1 MPTPQFIQLYQHNA
15 AAVAQELLQGLNAPQ
30 AFTSPKYLYD
40 ALGSRLFEAITEL
53 PEYDLT
59 RTEAQLMRLHS
70 ADMARHLPTGA
81 CWIDLGA
88 GNCEKAGRLL
98 GPLQAGRYV
107 AVDISVDFVRQA
119 LDSLQRQHPGL
130 PMTGLGTDF
139 SGGLDLPDALGLD
152 TAQPRV
158 LFYPGSS
165 IGNFTPDQALGFLQS
180 LHRACGTT
188 PGSGLLIGVDLLKDP
203 AELEAAYDD
212 ALGVT
217 AAFDLNLLLHINRLV
232 GSNFAVRDWR
242 HLSRFNAE
250 HSRVEMHLRARHAV
264 RVQWPGGTADA
275 QLELE
280 VEQSLSSAQEMAQQQ
295 PRREQ
300 FGTVVRVPLGQW
312 VNVASLGETASGTSA
327 APGTVSTADL
337 GAGAGRTLQ
346 LRVQPATRP

>member
-1 MPTPQFIQLYQHNA
+1 MTTPQFIQLYQHNA
-15 AAVAQELLQGLNAPQ
+15 AAVAQELLHGLSAPQ
-30 AFTSPKYLYD
+30 AFTSPKCLYD

-152 TAQPRV
+152 PAQPRV

-165 IGNFTPDQALGFLQS
+165 IGNFTPDQALDFLQS
-180 LHRACGTT
+180 LHRACGTA
-188 PGSGLLIGVDLLKDP
+188 PGSGCGGFASVTRPAEQNARGRRRCCPKKRHRFRIGLRSRSSLLKTLRKTPCGNSRPSDRKLP
-203 AELEAAYDD
+203 A
-212 ALGVT
+212 
-217 AAFDLNLLLHINRLV
+217 
-232 GSNFAVRDWR
+232 W
-242 HLSRFNAE
+242 LSGCP
-250 HSRVEMHLRARHAV
+250 S
-264 RVQWPGGTADA
+264 P
-275 QLELE
+275 
-280 VEQSLSSAQEMAQQQ
+280 S
-295 PRREQ
+295 
-300 FGTVVRVPLGQW
+300 
-312 VNVASLGETASGTSA
+312 
-327 APGTVSTADL
+327 
-337 GAGAGRTLQ
+337 
-346 LRVQPATRP
+346 

>member
-1 MPTPQFIQLYQHNA
+1 MTTPQFIQLYQHNA
-15 AAVAQELLQGLNAPQ
+15 AAVAQELLQGLSAPQ

-59 RTEAQLMRLHS
+59 RTEAKLMGLHGV
-70 ADMARHLPTGA
+70 DMGRHLPLGA

-98 GPLQAGRYV
+98 GPMAAGRYV

-130 PMTGLGTDF
+130 SMAGLGTDF
-139 SGGLDLPDALGLD
+139 SGGLDLPDALGLNP
-152 TAQPRV
+152 AQPRV

-165 IGNFTPDQALGFLQS
+165 IGNFTPEQALGFLQS
-180 LHRACGTT
+180 LHHACGTA

-203 AELEAAYDD
+203 AEMEAAYND

-232 GSNFAVRDWR
+232 GSDFAVRDWR
-242 HLSRFNAE
+242 HLSRFNAQA
-250 HSRVEMHLRARHAV
+250 SRVEMHLQARRAL
-264 RVQWPGGTADA
+264 RVQWPGGERLFAAEETIHTENACKWTVLNFEA
-275 QLELE
+275 LLR
-280 VEQSLSSAQEMAQQQ
+280 SAGFA
-295 PRREQ
+295 
-300 FGTVVRVPLGQW
+300 
-312 VNVASLGETASGTSA
+312 
-327 APGTVSTADL
+327 
-337 GAGAGRTLQ
+337 
-346 LRVQPATRP
+346 ATRVWTDLEKRFAVVWAVA

>member
-1 MPTPQFIQLYQHNA
+1 MTTPQFIQLYQHNA
-15 AAVAQELLQGLNAPQ
+15 AAVAQELLQGLSAPQ
-30 AFTSPKYLYD
+30 ALTSPKYLYD

-59 RTEAQLMRLHS
+59 RTEAQLMGLHS
-70 ADMARHLPTGA
+70 ADMAQHLPKGA

-98 GPLQAGRYV
+98 SPMQAGRYV

-119 LDSLQRQHPGL
+119 LDSLQRQHPRL
-130 PMTGLGTDF
+130 HMTGLGTDF
-139 SGGLDLPDALGLD
+139 SGGLDLPDALKLD
-152 TAQPRV
+152 PAQPRV

-165 IGNFTPDQALGFLQS
+165 IGNFTPDQAQGFLQS
-180 LHRACGTT
+180 LHRTCGTAA
-188 PGSGLLIGVDLLKDP
+188 GSGLLIGVDLLKDP

-250 HSRVEMHLRARHAV
+250 ASRVEMHLQARQAV
-264 RVQWPGGTADA
+264 QVQWPGGERLFAA
-275 QLELE
+275 
-280 VEQSLSSAQEMAQQQ
+280 
-295 PRREQ
+295 
-300 FGTVVRVPLGQW
+300 
-312 VNVASLGETASGTSA
+312 GETIHTENACKWTVPNFEALLRAAGFAST
-327 APGTVSTADL
+327 
-337 GAGAGRTLQ
+337 
-346 LRVQPATRP
+346 RVWTDPAQRFAVVWAMA

>member
-1 MPTPQFIQLYQHNA
+1 MTTPQFIQLYQHNA
-15 AAVAQELLQGLNAPQ
+15 AAVAQELLQGLSAPQ

-59 RTEAQLMRLHS
+59 RTEAKLMHLHS
-70 ADMARHLPTGA
+70 ASMAAQLPRGA

-98 GPLQAGRYV
+98 SPMGAGRYV

-119 LDSLQRQHPGL
+119 LDVLQRQHSDL
-130 PMTGLGTDF
+130 PMAGLGVDF
-139 SGGLDLPDALGLD
+139 SGGLQLPAELAIDP
-152 TAQPRV
+152 TQPRV

-165 IGNFTPDQALGFLQS
+165 IGNFTPEQALDFLRN
-180 LHRACGTT
+180 LHESCGTA

-217 AAFDLNLLLHINRLV
+217 AAFDLNLLLHINRLA

-242 HLSRFNAE
+242 HLSRFNAQQ
-250 HSRVEMHLRARHAV
+250 SRVEMHLQARHAV
-264 RVQWPGGTADA
+264 TVQWPGGQRQFAASETIHTENACKWA
-275 QLELE
+275 VPNFEALLR
-280 VEQSLSSAQEMAQQQ
+280 SAGFASTRVWTD
-295 PRREQ
+295 PAKR
-300 FGTVVRVPLGQW
+300 FAVVW
-312 VNVASLGETASGTSA
+312 AVA
-327 APGTVSTADL
+327 
-337 GAGAGRTLQ
+337 
-346 LRVQPATRP
+346 

>member
-1 MPTPQFIQLYQHNA
+1 MSTPQFIQLYQHNA
-15 AAVAQELLQGLNAPQ
+15 DAVAQELLQGLSAPQ

-59 RTEAQLMRLHS
+59 RTEALLMRLHS
-70 ADMARHLPTGA
+70 TDMAQHLPAGA
-81 CWIDLGA
+81 CWVDLGA

-98 GPLQAGRYV
+98 GPMQAARYV

-130 PMTGLGTDF
+130 AMVGLGTDF
-139 SGGLDLPDALGLD
+139 SGGLDLPAALGLD
-152 TAQPRV
+152 PAQPRV

-180 LHRACGTT
+180 LHRACGTAM
-188 PGSGLLIGVDLLKDP
+188 GSGLLIGVDLVKDA

-242 HLSRFNAE
+242 HLSRFNAAQ
-250 HSRVEMHLRARHAV
+250 SRVEMHLQARQAV
-264 RVQWPGGTADA
+264 TVQWPGGERLFAA
-275 QLELE
+275 
-280 VEQSLSSAQEMAQQQ
+280 
-295 PRREQ
+295 
-300 FGTVVRVPLGQW
+300 
-312 VNVASLGETASGTSA
+312 GETIHTENACKWTVPNFEALLRSAGFAGT
-327 APGTVSTADL
+327 
-337 GAGAGRTLQ
+337 
-346 LRVQPATRP
+346 RVWTDPAQRFAVFWAVA

>member
-1 MPTPQFIQLYQHNA
+1 MTTPQFIQLYQHNA
-15 AAVAQELLQGLNAPQ
+15 AAVAQELLLGLSAPQ

-70 ADMARHLPTGA
+70 ADMARHVPAGG

-107 AVDISVDFVRQA
+107 AVDIFVDFVRQA

-130 PMTGLGTDF
+130 AMAGLGTDF
-139 SGGLDLPDALGLD
+139 SGGLALPDALGLD
-152 TAQPRV
+152 PAQPLV

-180 LHRACGTT
+180 LHRACGTAL
-188 PGSGLLIGVDLLKDP
+188 GSGLLIGVDLLKDA

-232 GSNFAVRDWR
+232 GSNFVVRDWR

-250 HSRVEMHLRARHAV
+250 QSRVEMHLQARQAV
-264 RVQWPGGTADA
+264 CVQWPGGERLFA
-275 QLELE
+275 E
-280 VEQSLSSAQEMAQQQ
+280 
-295 PRREQ
+295 
-300 FGTVVRVPLGQW
+300 
-312 VNVASLGETASGTSA
+312 GETIHTENACKWTVPNFEALLRSAGFAQTRAWTDPAQRFAVLWATS
-327 APGTVSTADL
+327 
-337 GAGAGRTLQ
+337 
-346 LRVQPATRP
+346 